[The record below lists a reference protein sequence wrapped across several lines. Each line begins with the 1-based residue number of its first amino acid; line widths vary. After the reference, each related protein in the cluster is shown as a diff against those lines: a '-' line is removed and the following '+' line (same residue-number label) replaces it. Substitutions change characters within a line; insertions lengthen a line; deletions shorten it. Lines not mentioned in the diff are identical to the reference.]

1 MAVLYFQLKF
11 LSLGNG
17 QGRARAETPT
27 KREPI
32 PTRKEF
38 NTPTKRVSF
47 NDDEVRARVSFLE
60 QEEEEE
66 EEKEEGSYMEEE
78 NRRIENNVED
88 KYEERATS
96 QERSEDPNVSNK
108 LKFCSYRVTHIK

>member
-11 LSLGNG
+11 PSLGNG

-88 KYEERATS
+88 EYEERATS
-96 QERSEDPNVSNK
+96 KERSEDPNVSNK
-108 LKFCSYRVTHIK
+108 LKF

>member
-11 LSLGNG
+11 LFLGNG

-88 KYEERATS
+88 EYEERATS

-108 LKFCSYRVTHIK
+108 LNF

>member
-88 KYEERATS
+88 EYEERATS

-108 LKFCSYRVTHIK
+108 LNF